1 MSSAE
6 LAVLILIIV
15 AFGAFSITLA
25 WLSWHSDRDSGKSS
39 Y

>member
-6 LAVLILIIV
+6 LAVLVLILV

-25 WLSWHSDRDSGKSS
+25 WLSWH
-39 Y
+39 

>member
-6 LAVLILIIV
+6 LAVLILILV

-25 WLSWHSDRDSGKSS
+25 WLSWH
-39 Y
+39 